1 MENVSSPT
9 YYYPF
14 VMAFVVIL
22 AILQIGICLIRRK
35 RDSELHK
42 LYLTPEEL
50 KCLEDPDFIAKG
62 NELKR
67 KFMVVYLLCKAAMWS
82 KAPYTFM
89 LLSTL
94 HKFTISEIGVLY
106 IIDAIMSLI
115 AGPFLGVFSDTF
127 GRKFTSSLYSCS
139 NIIVIFLRLSGSRP
153 LAYLA
158 QFFTGV
164 FGGGILS
171 TAYEAWLNYE
181 MTKLYGDKKNY
192 IFMYRKDIFAKIQ
205 LYDSF
210 LSISVTICG
219 AILFSSLGIYYSLLL
234 SVCLSAVSLIF
245 LLYWWDENKP
255 NSSQSENLF
264 KSLGEASK
272 LLKVPSIVT
281 LGITDSLYQS
291 SIQIFVFVWTPVL
304 QISAKGETINPGM
317 CYLLMLTSF
326 LIQNK
331 VLEISNKIWHVNY
344 FIFSSIFLI
353 IFTLE
358 FFGVYLID
366 SFNFRLVLLAFINV
380 IFYNI
385 GIRWYLFTSIVMYK
399 IRSASREVSYYI
411 DDII

>member
-1 MENVSSPT
+1 
-9 YYYPF
+9 
-14 VMAFVVIL
+14 
-22 AILQIGICLIRRK
+22 
-35 RDSELHK
+35 
-42 LYLTPEEL
+42 
-50 KCLEDPDFIAKG
+50 
-62 NELKR
+62 
-67 KFMVVYLLCKAAMWS
+67 
-82 KAPYTFM
+82 
-89 LLSTL
+89 
-94 HKFTISEIGVLY
+94 
-106 IIDAIMSLI
+106 MSLI

-192 IFMYRKDIFAKIQ
+192 IQLYRKDIFAKIQ

-234 SVCLSAVSLIF
+234 SAALSATSLIF
-245 LLYWWDENKP
+245 LLLWWDENKP
-255 NSSQSENLF
+255 NASQGDNIY
-264 KSLGEASK
+264 KSLGDATK
-272 LLKVPSIVT
+272 LLKKPSIIL

-304 QISAKGETINPGM
+304 QMSAGGQIINPGM
-317 CYLLMLTSF
+317 CYLLMLISF

-331 VLEISNKIWHVNY
+331 ILEFSNKTWQVNY

-358 FFGVYLID
+358 FFGVFFID
-366 SFNFRLVLLAFINV
+366 SFNIRLVLLAFINV
-380 IFYNI
+380 
-385 GIRWYLFTSIVMYK
+385 K
-399 IRSASREVSYYI
+399 II
-411 DDII
+411 LN

>member
-1 MENVSSPT
+1 MENVTSPT

-14 VMAFVVIL
+14 VIAFVIIF
-22 AILQIGICLIRRK
+22 AIVQLGIYFVK
-35 RDSELHK
+35 RSRDNKDHQNVN
-42 LYLTPEEL
+42 LTPEEM
-50 KCLEDPDFIAKG
+50 KCLNNPEFITKG
-62 NELKR
+62 NDLKK

-106 IIDAIMSLI
+106 IIDAVMSLI

-139 NIIVIFLRLSGSRP
+139 NMLVIFMRLSGSRP
-153 LAYLA
+153 LAYTA

-192 IFMYRKDIFAKIQ
+192 IQLYRKDIFSKIQ

-210 LSISVTICG
+210 LSISVTVCG
-219 AILFSSLGIYYSLLL
+219 AILFNSLGIYYSLML
-234 SVCLSAVSLIF
+234 SVILSATSLTF
-245 LLYWWDENKP
+245 LLIWWDENKP
-255 NSSQSENLF
+255 NASHGDNIF
-264 KSLGEASK
+264 KSLGEAAN
-272 LLKVPSIVT
+272 LLKKPSIIS

-291 SIQIFVFVWTPVL
+291 SIQIFVFIWTPAL
-304 QISAKGETINPGM
+304 QISAQGQIINPGM
-317 CYLLMLTSF
+317 CYILMLTSF

-331 VLEISNKIWHVNY
+331 CLELSNKLWHVNY
-344 FIFSSIFLI
+344 FILSSIFLT
-353 IFTLE
+353 IFTIE
-358 FFGVYLID
+358 FFGVYIID
-366 SFNFRLVLLAFINV
+366 SFSFRLVLLAFINV
-380 IFYNI
+380 
-385 GIRWYLFTSIVMYK
+385 
-399 IRSASREVSYYI
+399 
-411 DDII
+411 